1 MADSPIKVGG
11 AYVESDD
18 HVPNPTDMVAQFNT
32 SGTGAHGKIEEVAPV
47 FKVDKVK
54 AAQEALAALD
64 PKNTS
69 VPSDRVLLPSPLDDN
84 EAAKKDL
91 TERAKATVKEGV
103 VIGGPTPAE
112 QEAELEGDEGVDAAV
127 EQERGNA
134 ASNST
139 GHRSAGTHTG
149 DANTDNAEKTAAKK
163 TASSG
168 TAKKAASSGSSTKA
182 SDKDD
187 KDDKGG
193 DAAKKTA
200 SSGGTTGSSKSE
212 EQPA

>member
-11 AYVESDD
+11 AYVENED

-32 SGTGAHGKIEEVAPV
+32 SGTGAHGRIEEVAPI
-47 FKVDKVK
+47 FQVDKVK
-54 AAQEALAALD
+54 AAQEVLAALD

-69 VPSDRVLLPSPLDDN
+69 VPSDRVLLPSAIDDN
-84 EAAKKDL
+84 DEAKKDL
-91 TERAKATVKEGV
+91 TERAKATVKDGV

-112 QEAELEGDEGVDAAV
+112 AEAELEGDEGTDAAV

-134 ASNST
+134 AGNST
-139 GHRSAGTHTG
+139 GHRNAGVHT
-149 DANTDNAEKTAAKK
+149 DAAGAPATGEKAAKK

-168 TAKKAASSGSSTKA
+168 TAKKAASSDKA
-182 SDKDD
+182 KDKDED
-187 KDDKGG
+187 K
-193 DAAKKTA
+193 AAKKTA
-200 SSGGTTGSSKSE
+200 SSSGSSSSGSTTGSAKAD

>member
-11 AYVESDD
+11 AYVENKD

-32 SGTGAHGKIEEVAPV
+32 SGTGAHGRIEEVAPI
-47 FKVDKVK
+47 FQVDKVK
-54 AAQEALAALD
+54 AAQEVQAALD

-69 VPSDRVLLPSPLDDN
+69 VPADRVLLPSPVDDN

-91 TERAKATVKEGV
+91 LDRAKATVKEGV

-112 QEAELEGDEGVDAAV
+112 QEAELDGDEGTDAAT

-139 GHRSAGTHTG
+139 GHRSAGVHTDASGAPVTG
-149 DANTDNAEKTAAKK
+149 DKDKATKKAASSSKDDDKDDDKAAKK
-163 TASSG
+163 TASSSGSTTG
-168 TAKKAASSGSSTKA
+168 TAK
-182 SDKDD
+182 SD
-187 KDDKGG
+187 
-193 DAAKKTA
+193 
-200 SSGGTTGSSKSE
+200 

>member
-11 AYVESDD
+11 AYVENKD

-32 SGTGAHGKIEEVAPV
+32 SGTGAHGRIEEVAPI
-47 FKVDKVK
+47 FQVDKVK
-54 AAQEALAALD
+54 AAQEVQAALD

-69 VPSDRVLLPSPLDDN
+69 VSSDRVLLPSPVDDN
-84 EAAKKDL
+84 EVAKKDL
-91 TERAKATVKEGV
+91 LDRAKATVKEGV

-112 QEAELEGDEGVDAAV
+112 AEAEKEGDEGTDAAV

-139 GHRSAGTHTG
+139 GHRSAGVHTDASGAPVTG
-149 DANTDNAEKTAAKK
+149 DKDKATKKTASSGSSSKASDKDDDKAAKK
-163 TASSG
+163 TASSSGSTTG
-168 TAKKAASSGSSTKA
+168 TAKP
-182 SDKDD
+182 D
-187 KDDKGG
+187 
-193 DAAKKTA
+193 
-200 SSGGTTGSSKSE
+200 